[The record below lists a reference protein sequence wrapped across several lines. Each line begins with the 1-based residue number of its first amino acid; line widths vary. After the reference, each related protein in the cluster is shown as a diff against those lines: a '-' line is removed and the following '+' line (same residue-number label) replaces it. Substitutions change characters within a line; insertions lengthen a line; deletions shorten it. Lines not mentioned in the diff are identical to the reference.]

1 MFPFFS
7 LSPPESDTLC
17 LQSAPKSNLTYFTS
31 SPHAALLGNAKAITT
46 YSISYTLQSIGGIKA
61 LLPLLNKFSGQS
73 TAAALSSIDTDA
85 CSTIIGF
92 ICDLLE
98 SSPHWFG
105 NEVLQS
111 YAFVIISSFLM
122 KNARVLINEK
132 TLDIILNLTKTLI
145 SASVNAGNSDDS
157 VLLKQLMDSIL
168 FNSSL
173 WIYVNSKLQIRLY
186 SYLATEFLS
195 TGVASNSP
203 NSQQANAGQ
212 STADGSYSNSSSA
225 SGGAQQTPAGPSG
238 GSHLNGIVFGEVRRI
253 STVLQLLHSLKYY
266 YWVVPEDLSNHQST
280 MNNNYELMN
289 ALKGSNLSASIQPIQ
304 VRARDSQL
312 RPCKSD
318 LITIRGYILLFIK
331 QLIIKG
337 NGVHHDELQAIL
349 NYLTTVFQDENL
361 IDVLQMLQTLMI
373 EHSASMIPGRLI
385 RFIRF
390 IFSLKLTVF
399 FSSVRREARNQDHLQ
414 AVGVG
419 KRADPHSGPQTA
431 GLLPVA
437 IGSEAK
443 TGRHGTKQ
451 SFHVAVRTPDEV

>member
-1 MFPFFS
+1 M
-7 LSPPESDTLC
+7 
-17 LQSAPKSNLTYFTS
+17 
-31 SPHAALLGNAKAITT
+31 
-46 YSISYTLQSIGGIKA
+46 
-61 LLPLLNKFSGQS
+61 
-73 TAAALSSIDTDA
+73 
-85 CSTIIGF
+85 
-92 ICDLLE
+92 
-98 SSPHWFG
+98 
-105 NEVLQS
+105 LQS

-195 TGVASNSP
+195 TGVASSNSL
-203 NSQQANAGQ
+203 NASQQMNSAQ
-212 STADGSYSNSSSA
+212 SNADGSSGNYSNSNNTGGNAPSTPGASSA
-225 SGGAQQTPAGPSG
+225 AGGSGGP
-238 GSHLNGIVFGEVRRI
+238 HLNGIVFSEVRRI

-373 EHSASMIPGRLI
+373 EHSASMIPGE
-385 RFIRF
+385 F
-390 IFSLKLTVF
+390 
-399 FSSVRREARNQDHLQ
+399 
-414 AVGVG
+414 
-419 KRADPHSGPQTA
+419 
-431 GLLPVA
+431 
-437 IGSEAK
+437 
-443 TGRHGTKQ
+443 
-451 SFHVAVRTPDEV
+451 

>member
-1 MFPFFS
+1 M
-7 LSPPESDTLC
+7 
-17 LQSAPKSNLTYFTS
+17 
-31 SPHAALLGNAKAITT
+31 
-46 YSISYTLQSIGGIKA
+46 
-61 LLPLLNKFSGQS
+61 
-73 TAAALSSIDTDA
+73 
-85 CSTIIGF
+85 
-92 ICDLLE
+92 LE

-195 TGVASNSP
+195 TGVASSNSLP
-203 NSQQANAGQ
+203 NQQLTANQ
-212 STADGSYSNSSSA
+212 SDGSASNYSNSGNTNA
-225 SGGAQQTPAGPSG
+225 NAQQTPGTSSG
-238 GSHLNGIVFGEVRRI
+238 GGAHLNGIVFSEVRRI

-266 YWVVPEDLSNHQST
+266 YWVVPEDLTNHQST
-280 MNNNYELMN
+280 MNNNFELMN

-373 EHSASMIPGRLI
+373 EHSASMIPGKSFDKAFEIIFKTNRRL
-385 RFIRF
+385 
-390 IFSLKLTVF
+390 
-399 FSSVRREARNQDHLQ
+399 
-414 AVGVG
+414 
-419 KRADPHSGPQTA
+419 
-431 GLLPVA
+431 
-437 IGSEAK
+437 
-443 TGRHGTKQ
+443 
-451 SFHVAVRTPDEV
+451 SFHSI

>member
-1 MFPFFS
+1 
-7 LSPPESDTLC
+7 
-17 LQSAPKSNLTYFTS
+17 
-31 SPHAALLGNAKAITT
+31 
-46 YSISYTLQSIGGIKA
+46 
-61 LLPLLNKFSGQS
+61 
-73 TAAALSSIDTDA
+73 
-85 CSTIIGF
+85 
-92 ICDLLE
+92 
-98 SSPHWFG
+98 
-105 NEVLQS
+105 
-111 YAFVIISSFLM
+111 M

-173 WIYVNSKLQIRLY
+173 WIYVKSSLQIRLY

-195 TGVASNSP
+195 TGVASSNSLA
-203 NSQQANAGQ
+203 NSQQPNAGQ
-212 STADGSYSNSSSA
+212 STADGSSYSNNASA
-225 SGGAQQTPAGPSG
+225 SGSGQQTPGASAGGP
-238 GSHLNGIVFGEVRRI
+238 HLNGIVFSEVRRI

-266 YWVVPEDLSNHQST
+266 YWVVPEDLTNHQST

-349 NYLTTVFQDENL
+349 NYLTTVFQDENVV
-361 IDVLQMLQTLMI
+361 DVLQMLQTLMI
-373 EHSASMIPGRLI
+373 EHSASMIPGK
-385 RFIRF
+385 F
-390 IFSLKLTVF
+390 
-399 FSSVRREARNQDHLQ
+399 
-414 AVGVG
+414 
-419 KRADPHSGPQTA
+419 
-431 GLLPVA
+431 GLVL
-437 IGSEAK
+437 G
-443 TGRHGTKQ
+443 
-451 SFHVAVRTPDEV
+451 F